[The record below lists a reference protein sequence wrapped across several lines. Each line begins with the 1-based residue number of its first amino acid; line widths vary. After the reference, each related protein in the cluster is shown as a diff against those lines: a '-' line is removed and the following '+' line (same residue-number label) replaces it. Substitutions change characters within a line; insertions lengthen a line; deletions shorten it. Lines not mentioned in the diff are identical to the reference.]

1 MSMEDTPLS
10 GEGFEGDPGSG
21 EVTEEPTQSE
31 APTEPERQYVE
42 VDDPDNRYVRVKV
55 DGEDQEVPYSEVTKG
70 YSREADYT
78 RKAQEVARLRQE
90 ADFGMRVQQALE
102 SNPKLALTILAER
115 YGVEFAQQVVDQQQ
129 QPPEEDYAD
138 PLERGQAELQAQVR
152 ALEHRLQQRDED
164 ERLDRVVYGLR
175 SQFQISDEDLNAVV
189 ATAQRFNLEPEA
201 LPMVYKTMQFD
212 RLQAR
217 VQAARARDEQTK
229 ADNTRRQAAA
239 ASASGVITTGSS
251 ANGLTERVD
260 VADSHL
266 TIREAIEAS
275 LAEHGL

>member
-1 MSMEDTPLS
+1 MEDTPLS

-31 APTEPERQYVE
+31 APTEPARQYVE
-42 VDDPDNRYVRVKV
+42 VDDPDNRYVRVKI

-78 RKAQEVARLRQE
+78 RKSQEVARLRQE

-115 YGVEFAQQVVDQQQ
+115 YGVEFAQQVADQATQ
-129 QPPEEDYAD
+129 PEEDYAD
-138 PLERGQAELQAQVR
+138 PLERGQAELQAQLR
-152 ALEHRLQQRDED
+152 ALEQRLQQRDED

-189 ATAQRFNLEPEA
+189 ATAQRLNLEPEA

-229 ADNTRRQAAA
+229 AEATRRQAAA
-239 ASASGVITTGSS
+239 ANASGVITTGTS

>member
-1 MSMEDTPLS
+1 VSMEDTPLS

>member
-1 MSMEDTPLS
+1 MEDTPLS